1 MAELDYGTFYDP
13 YSEMHPVYKVK
24 LFFDKEDGTRAE
36 QLFGEWLEEHPHVTI
51 SDFRYEQSGSCE
63 RSIYITYKEEK

>member
-1 MAELDYGTFYDP
+1 MAELDYGPFYDP
-13 YSEMHPVYKVK
+13 YNGSHPVCKVK

-63 RSIYITYKEEK
+63 RSICITYKEEK

>member
-1 MAELDYGTFYDP
+1 MAELDYGPFYDP
-13 YSEMHPVYKVK
+13 YKVK

-51 SDFRYEQSGSCE
+51 SDFRYKQSGSCE